1 MFYLKRII
9 IFSHFAHFADQDKNM
24 TQVGNKLN
32 SLNQAVMKMSN
43 RRSNVG
49 HQHMYIHVRPLQS
62 KRRMQLIKIQ
72 LTAK

>member
-1 MFYLKRII
+1 MFYLKRI

-43 RRSNVG
+43 HRSIVG
-49 HQHMYIHVRPLQS
+49 HQLMYIHIRPLQN
-62 KRRMQLIKIQ
+62 KRRV
-72 LTAK
+72 AAH